1 MRSKPKG
8 AEIGRIATFFSV
20 VGKRPYT
27 KAEKNGQRI
36 KRVAQNPGNR
46 LGIGLPRNTR
56 GRETQNLSFGGKALH
71 ASPPYNGSLQ
81 PRAKGAL
88 MKPMRRSKQQLNEA
102 ACREIL
108 TRSRECVLALAGSD
122 ATDGF
127 PYAVPVN
134 YAVREDSDGTLHLL
148 IHCAPVGAKLD
159 AIAADPRVSV
169 CVISQGDVVPEE
181 FTTHFK
187 SVVAFGRARLVEDG
201 EARHAALRALAAK
214 YCPGLP
220 EESTEAEI
228 ARFPRTAIIDVTL
241 EHVTGKQCIEL
252 L

>member
-1 MRSKPKG
+1 
-8 AEIGRIATFFSV
+8 
-20 VGKRPYT
+20 
-27 KAEKNGQRI
+27 
-36 KRVAQNPGNR
+36 
-46 LGIGLPRNTR
+46 
-56 GRETQNLSFGGKALH
+56 
-71 ASPPYNGSLQ
+71 
-81 PRAKGAL
+81 
-88 MKPMRRSKQQLNEA
+88 MKPMRRSKQQLSEA

-108 TRSRECVLALAGSD
+108 ARGRECVLALAASD

-134 YAVREDSDGTLHLL
+134 YVLHESPDGTLHLL
-148 IHCAPVGAKLD
+148 IHCAPTGTKLD

-169 CVISQGDVVPEE
+169 CVIAQGDVVPEE
-181 FTTHFK
+181 FTTYFK
-187 SVVAFGRARLVEDG
+187 SVIAFGRARLVEDG

-214 YCPGLP
+214 YCPELP

-241 EHVTGKQCIEL
+241 EHITGKQCVEL

>member
-8 AEIGRIATFFSV
+8 AEIGRFATFFSV
-20 VGKRPYT
+20 VGKKPYT
-27 KAEKNGQRI
+27 KAEKSGQRI

-46 LGIGLPRNTR
+46 LGIGLPRNAQ

-108 TRSRECVLALAGSD
+108 TRGRD
-122 ATDGF
+122 
-127 PYAVPVN
+127 VN

-159 AIAADPRVSV
+159 AIAADPRVSI
-169 CVISQGDVVPEE
+169 CIIAQGDVVPEE

-187 SVVAFGRARLVEDG
+187 SVIAFGQARLVEDVK
-201 EARHAALRALAAK
+201 ARHAALRALAAK

-228 ARFPRTAIIDVTL
+228 ARFPRTAIIDVAL
-241 EHVTGKQCIEL
+241 EHVTGKQCVEL